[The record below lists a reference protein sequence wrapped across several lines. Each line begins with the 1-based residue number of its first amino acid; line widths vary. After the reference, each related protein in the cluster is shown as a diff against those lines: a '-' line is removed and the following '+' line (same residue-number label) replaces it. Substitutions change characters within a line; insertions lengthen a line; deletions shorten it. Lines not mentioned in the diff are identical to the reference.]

1 MRVCQVVRQASLRED
16 YLNQVQRDFLS
27 LSFAAK
33 TPLADVTTNLYLQP
47 QVEFYDTPKSLCK
60 CVEVVVYWS
69 RVFRSGWSK
78 SAAPKAAKV
87 AS

>member
-1 MRVCQVVRQASLRED
+1 MIASLFRQASLRED

-27 LSFAAK
+27 LSFTTK

-47 QVEFYDTPKSLCK
+47 QVEFYDTPKSVCK

>member
-1 MRVCQVVRQASLRED
+1 VFASLFRQASLRED

-27 LSFAAK
+27 LGWVAK
-33 TPLADVTTNLYLQP
+33 TPLADVAANLNLLP
-47 QVEFYDTPKSLCK
+47 RFEFYDTPKSLCRWD
-60 CVEVVVYWS
+60 EVVVYWS

-78 SAAPKAAKV
+78 SDAPKASKV

>member
-1 MRVCQVVRQASLRED
+1 MIASLFRQASLRED

-33 TPLADVTTNLYLQP
+33 TPLADEAANLHLQP
-47 QVEFYDTPKSLCK
+47 RVEFYDTPKSLCK

-69 RVFRSGWSK
+69 RVF
-78 SAAPKAAKV
+78 
-87 AS
+87 

>member
-1 MRVCQVVRQASLRED
+1 MFASLFRQASLRED

-33 TPLADVTTNLYLQP
+33 TPLADEAANLNLQP
-47 QVEFYDTPKSLCK
+47 RVEFYDTPKSLCK

-69 RVFRSGWSK
+69 RVF
-78 SAAPKAAKV
+78 
-87 AS
+87 

>member
-1 MRVCQVVRQASLRED
+1 MIASLFRQASLRED

-27 LSFAAK
+27 LSLTAK

>member
-1 MRVCQVVRQASLRED
+1 MFASLFRQASLRED

-27 LSFAAK
+27 LSLAAK
-33 TPLADVTTNLYLQP
+33 TPLADVTANLKLQSRF
-47 QVEFYDTPKSLCK
+47 EFYDTPKSLCK

-69 RVFRSGWSK
+69 RVFCSGYSK
-78 SAAPKAAKV
+78 ADAPKAAKV

>member
-1 MRVCQVVRQASLRED
+1 LFRQASLRED

>member
-1 MRVCQVVRQASLRED
+1 MFASLFRQASLRED

-33 TPLADVTTNLYLQP
+33 TPLADVTANLNLQSR
-47 QVEFYDTPKSLCK
+47 VEFYDTPKSLCK

>member
-1 MRVCQVVRQASLRED
+1 MFASLFRQASLRED

-27 LSFAAK
+27 LSLATK
-33 TPLADVTTNLYLQP
+33 TPLADVTAIFNQQP
-47 QVEFYDTPKSLCK
+47 RFEFYDTPKSLCK

-69 RVFRSGWSK
+69 RVFRSGWSR

>member
-1 MRVCQVVRQASLRED
+1 MFASLFRQASLRED

-27 LSFAAK
+27 LSLPAK
-33 TPLADVTTNLYLQP
+33 TPLADVTTNLYLQS
-47 QVEFYDTPKSLCK
+47 QVVFYDTPKSLCK

>member
-1 MRVCQVVRQASLRED
+1 MIASLFRQASLRED

-27 LSFAAK
+27 LSLTAK
-33 TPLADVTTNLYLQP
+33 TPLADVTTDLYLQP